1 MTSCQDKKFRQSVQ
15 GSYGE
20 CMNKFLKISGER
32 KLVPFSLKN
41 REKIKCLMSSVN
53 CCSLIFATF
62 YHLNRSFETM
72 GLFT

>member
-41 REKIKCLMSSVN
+41 RETIKMSDE
-53 CCSLIFATF
+53 FGKF
-62 YHLNRSFETM
+62 
-72 GLFT
+72 LFVYICHFLSSK